1 MKDLWVAK
9 YRPTNLDGYVFTDEY
24 QKTQIEQWIQ
34 EGSIPHLLFS
44 GSAGVG
50 KTTLAKILIEQLGVY
65 DSDVLVANGS
75 KEARKIEWV
84 DKLISFC
91 QTMPFGDFKVVLID
105 EADYMNC
112 FGEEQTL
119 LVSVNSKNVPMSIS
133 ELIGT
138 DFEVVAYN
146 FDTRQQEIT
155 SANIVEVGDAELF
168 EVTFEDGTMIT
179 CTKDH
184 PFFDDTGGEQYIHDG
199 NLFSINN
206 IDEINFVDI
215 KGADESIH
223 ISSKEQNNG

>member
-1 MKDLWVAK
+1 MKELWVAK

-112 FGEEQTL
+112 FGEEQPL
-119 LVSVNSKNVPMSIS
+119 LVSINGKNVPMTIS
-133 ELIGT
+133 ELIDT
-138 DFEVVAYN
+138 DFDVVAYN
-146 FDTRQQEIT
+146 FDTRQQETT

-168 EVTFEDGTMIT
+168 EVEFDDGTIIT

-184 PFFDDTGGEQYIHDG
+184 PFFDDTGNERYIRDG

-206 IDEINFVDI
+206 IDDINFVDI
-215 KGADESIH
+215 KGADENIR
-223 ISSKEQNNG
+223 ETNEN